1 MRLSNEK
8 VKALSRARGLSQK
21 DLLEQSGVSKTAY
34 HHLLS
39 KSSVL
44 PHSVNALAETLGV
57 KESSLIAEESDEER
71 ICHIAR
77 MTDEIIARNPKLDR
91 DDVRH
96 TLLLLEEEPIDRLRR
111 ALIRGTKINLR

>member
-21 DLLEQSGVSKTAY
+21 DLLEQSGVSKTAF

-44 PHSVNALAETLGV
+44 PRSIQALADTLGV
-57 KESSLIAEESDEER
+57 KASSFLEEESEEDRIRKTARLTNALIAE
-71 ICHIAR
+71 
-77 MTDEIIARNPKLDR
+77 NPKLDR